1 VVVRPLSHSVLV
13 PTEEVITVLTGTVRE
28 NVAMEISPEFIDN
41 SLVGETLEQAQLSTF
56 LQESQEG
63 IGTVAGGTVLA
74 LSGGQRRRLEMP
86 RALYRWPTLLVLDE
100 ARYGI

>member
-1 VVVRPLSHSVLV
+1 MQ
-13 PTEEVITVLTGTVRE
+13 E
-28 NVAMEISPEFIDN
+28 NVALGIPPELIDN
-41 SLVGETLEQAQLSTF
+41 SLVWEALERAQLSTF